1 MIEKITKESFHYYK
15 DDIMS
20 IFDFVTQEEAD
31 SMIKFFEDNNKWG
44 DIAFYGSLGAGLAE
58 EDDRLAAYNLPRDF
72 FKNLKQRFKEAVECA
87 FDRELR
93 PNTSHAQKWNVGGF
107 ANPHSDNSDMEG
119 NPNAFEINK
128 YVGILYIN
136 DDYKGGEIY
145 WPDHNISFQP
155 KKFEFVTF
163 PGGIENIHGV
173 SVIEEGVR
181 FTMVSFWDYADIV
194 YDQETLDRW
203 EEEIKGVREAQAKQK
218 EEWAKG
224 NIV

>member
-1 MIEKITKESFHYYK
+1 MIESISKKDFNYYK

-20 IFDFVTQEEAD
+20 IHNFVTQQEAD
-31 SMIKFFEDNNKWG
+31 SMIKFFEENNKWG

-58 EDDRLAAYNLPRDF
+58 EDERLASYELPKDF
-72 FKNLKQRFKEAVECA
+72 FKNLKQRFKDAVECA
-87 FDRELR
+87 FDRKLR
-93 PNTSHAQKWNVGGF
+93 ANTSHAQKWNVGGF
-107 ANPHSDNSDMEG
+107 AAPHSDNSDMDG

-136 DDYKGGEIY
+136 DDYEGGEIY
-145 WPDHNISFQP
+145 WPDHNIEFKP

-163 PGGIENIHGV
+163 PGGVENIHGV
-173 SVIEEGVR
+173 KRVDAGVR
-181 FTMVSFWDYADIV
+181 FTMVSFWDYAEIK

-203 EEEIKGVREAQAKQK
+203 EEEIEQVRKEQAIQK